1 MSNRRFKMFTPERI
15 SILMLIAAICA
26 WAAVTM
32 CRRIPGEIG
41 DVSTVIPANDTL
53 SGLNSDSTIILSK
66 IESPN
71 RHNSPPKKDTKKKK
85 AKKEVNHRDH
95 LNEPVAPF

>member
-1 MSNRRFKMFTPERI
+1 MSHRRFKMFSPERI

-26 WAAVTM
+26 WAAVTT
-32 CRRIPGEIG
+32 CRRIPGKIV
-41 DVSTVIPANDTL
+41 DVSIDIPATDTL
-53 SGLNSDSTIILSK
+53 SGPHSDSTIILSK
-66 IESPN
+66 KESSH
-71 RHNSPPKKDTKKKK
+71 RHNSPLKKDTKKRK

>member
-1 MSNRRFKMFTPERI
+1 MSHRRFKMFSPERI

-26 WAAVTM
+26 WAAVTT
-32 CRRIPGEIG
+32 CRRIPGEIV
-41 DVSTVIPANDTL
+41 DVSIDIPTTDTL
-53 SGLNSDSTIILSK
+53 SGPQSDSIIILSK
-66 IESPN
+66 KESSN
-71 RHNSPPKKDTKKKK
+71 RRNSLHQKDTKKRK